1 MSDKDQILEILL
13 KEYDKLKSEQAQR
26 IGFRDNLLYVTLGI
40 FGTVVSFAV
49 SNSANYYAL
58 LVIPWVCLILAWT
71 YVVNDEKISA
81 LGEYIGIEL
90 AQKVEEKTGV
100 LGLESIFSW
109 ESYHREAKGRKLRKI
124 EQFIVNQITFVISGI
139 VALIA
144 FWYLVP
150 KALGEIKILAG
161 VEFVLLLVLAW
172 EIWNYADLSSALE
185 KPPSST
191 APKK

>member
-1 MSDKDQILEILL
+1 MNDKDQILEIFL

-58 LVIPWVCLILAWT
+58 LVIPWVCLILGWT

-81 LGEYIGIEL
+81 LGQYIRTEL
-90 AQKVEEKTGV
+90 AKKITEKTGIIEI
-100 LGLESIFSW
+100 ESIFSW
-109 ESYHREAKGRKLRKI
+109 ESYRRESKGRKRRKI
-124 EQFIVNQITFVISGI
+124 EQFIINQITFVVSGI
-139 VALIA
+139 VALVA
-144 FWYLVP
+144 FRYLVP
-150 KALGEIKILAG
+150 NALGEIEILAG
-161 VEFVLLLVLAW
+161 VEFVLLLVLGW

-185 KPPSST
+185 KASSVT